1 MTRIFLDS
9 SVFFSAVYSAK
20 GHSRDLL
27 LMAAKEEITLVVSQL
42 VIDET
47 HRNIAELFPEKL
59 FFLDRVLEA
68 IPFEYIRPTKRQV
81 LAAAEVTAFKD
92 APIVAAAKRSKV
104 DFLVT
109 LDRKHLLGKPEIAEY
124 LGAPIVSPKEA
135 VKALQKRN

>member
-1 MTRIFLDS
+1 MTHIFVDS

-27 LMAAKEEITLVVSQL
+27 IMAAKEEITLVVSQL

-47 HRNIAELFPEKL
+47 RRNIAEVIPEKL
-59 FFLDRVLEA
+59 LYLDQLLEA
-68 IPFEYIRPTKRQV
+68 IPFEYVRPSKRQV
-81 LAAAEVTAFKD
+81 VTATKVTALKD
-92 APIVAAAKRSKV
+92 ASIVAAAKRAKV

-124 LGAPIVSPKEA
+124 LDAPIVSPKEA
-135 VKALQKRN
+135 VEALLKRN